1 MRERI
6 ENRAENV
13 LSLAKTTFPK
23 RLLEKTLE
31 NCPRTV
37 PRLPG
42 EASWG
47 PIGAL
52 LGALGVLLERFWTF
66 LGETLAAQNGKSWLK
81 AGSES
86 GFFEIQSAILL
97 SAREFDP
104 PGVDFGPPRA
114 ARDGFY
120 ALFCLTFGVQRRVL
134 SLPKVCPKFVQNLF
148 NVGLTMANHRLIN
161 VVIPRFV
168 CRAAVSAQRSK

>member
-1 MRERI
+1 MRERN

-31 NCPRTV
+31 HCPRTV

-42 EASWG
+42 EASWD

-81 AGSES
+81 AGSEG

-97 SAREFDP
+97 SAREFHP
-104 PGVDFGPPRA
+104 PGGDFGLPRA
-114 ARDGFY
+114 ARD
-120 ALFCLTFGVQRRVL
+120 
-134 SLPKVCPKFVQNLF
+134 
-148 NVGLTMANHRLIN
+148 
-161 VVIPRFV
+161 
-168 CRAAVSAQRSK
+168 

>member
-1 MRERI
+1 M
-6 ENRAENV
+6 
-13 LSLAKTTFPK
+13 
-23 RLLEKTLE
+23 
-31 NCPRTV
+31 
-37 PRLPG
+37 
-42 EASWG
+42 
-47 PIGAL
+47 
-52 LGALGVLLERFWTF
+52 GALGVLLERFLTF

-81 AGSES
+81 AGSEG

-134 SLPKVCPKFVQNLF
+134 SLPKVCPKFVQRWSDDGQPSVDQRGHPP
-148 NVGLTMANHRLIN
+148 VGLQGGGL
-161 VVIPRFV
+161 
-168 CRAAVSAQRSK
+168 RAAV

>member
-1 MRERI
+1 M
-6 ENRAENV
+6 
-13 LSLAKTTFPK
+13 
-23 RLLEKTLE
+23 
-31 NCPRTV
+31 
-37 PRLPG
+37 
-42 EASWG
+42 
-47 PIGAL
+47 
-52 LGALGVLLERFWTF
+52 GALGVLLERFWTF
-66 LGETLAAQNGKSWLK
+66 LEETLAAQNGKSCLK
-81 AGSES
+81 AGSEG

-97 SAREFDP
+97 SAREFEP

-161 VVIPRFV
+161 VVIPRLV
-168 CRAAVSAQRSK
+168 CRAAVSAQRSKLYIIYLILYIISDILYIIY